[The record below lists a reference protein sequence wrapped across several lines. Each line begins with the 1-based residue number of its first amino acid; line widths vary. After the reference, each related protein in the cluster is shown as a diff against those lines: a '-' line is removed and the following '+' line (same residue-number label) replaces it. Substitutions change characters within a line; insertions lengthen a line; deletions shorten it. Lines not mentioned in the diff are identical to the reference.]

1 MATLLQRRA
10 LAKQMFLSQMEQV
23 PNVKANLLK
32 NYDNMNLAW
41 QGLCQYYCGRQE
53 PNPYMNAATEHMEEA
68 VKKYRTEEAKKN
80 QLPMT
85 KNARKK
91 EVRRAKA
98 YAESVLQIN
107 ETDGL

>member
-10 LAKQMFLSQMEQV
+10 LAKQMFLAQMEQV
-23 PNVKANLLK
+23 PSVKANLLK

-68 VKKYRTEEAKKN
+68 VKKYRTEEEARKN
-80 QLPMT
+80 RQLPMT

-91 EVRRAKA
+91 EARRAKA
-98 YAESVLQIN
+98 YAESVL
-107 ETDGL
+107 